1 MVRVECYSGGPV
13 LELVA
18 QFGKGTA
25 RRRVSLI
32 AMMLV
37 ALGAMVC
44 APLARANNAQAGAV
58 AQTASPAA
66 AQNHAGPGLDV
77 AIADFDGDM
86 RPDSARV
93 QHGRA
98 ASGGESY
105 AIDFRLSSTGAPAQ
119 MNVVAPRGGLRIE
132 ARDVNGDNA
141 IDLVLTTAW
150 FREPVAILL
159 NDGHGKFSTAA
170 PTAYP
175 NAFNR
180 PASTLTASYADEYIA
195 FAMAT
200 QSDFILAT
208 AQTGQYQPAPAARGV
223 VAPSTGFRAGPAL
236 AGFSGRAPPA
246 SLHLSA

>member
-1 MVRVECYSGGPV
+1 M
-13 LELVA
+13 
-18 QFGKGTA
+18 T
-25 RRRVSLI
+25 
-32 AMMLV
+32 LV
-37 ALGAMVC
+37 ALSAMLV
-44 APLARANNAQAGAV
+44 APLARANNAQAGAAV
-58 AQTASPAA
+58 QTAVPAA

-86 RPDSARV
+86 RPDSAHV
-93 QHGRA
+93 QHGRE

-105 AIDFRLSSTGAPAQ
+105 AIDFRFSSTDAPTQ

-175 NAFNR
+175 SAFNR
-180 PASTLTASYADEYIA
+180 PTSTLTASYLDVFIP
-195 FAMAT
+195 FAITT

-208 AQTGQYQPAPAARGV
+208 AQTAQYQPAPAARGV
-223 VAPSTGFRAGPAL
+223 VAPSTGFRAGPAR
-236 AGFSGRAPPA
+236 AGHSGRAPPT
-246 SLHLSA
+246 SLHFSA